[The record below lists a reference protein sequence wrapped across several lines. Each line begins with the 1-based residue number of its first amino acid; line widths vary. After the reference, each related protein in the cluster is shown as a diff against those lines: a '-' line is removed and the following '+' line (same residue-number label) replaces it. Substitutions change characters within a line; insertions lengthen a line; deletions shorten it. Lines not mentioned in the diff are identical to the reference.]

1 MKRLLAILSVLSGI
15 VMGHE
20 SLAAEKTDTLANI
33 YGTVRGRLLHYN
45 TESKLPRVSV
55 LLVSGRDSSYTVTN
69 GDGIFYF
76 KDIPP
81 GNIILRLSHTG
92 KRTIT
97 EKYDIEAGAN
107 AFFFRMEDLPE
118 ELEEATVSAEAVL
131 MRQIADT
138 TVYNTAAVS
147 YLPGEKLRA
156 VLEQLPGFQADSKKL
171 LIDGEE
177 VKRTYVNGTL
187 IFGDNPL
194 TAIDALMADEV
205 TQIKVFDEA
214 DVIDQRRGRKHGKKD
229 RVLDIVTKE
238 KMLSLSEITAAGAGG
253 ADETVQMRYAGAAA
267 ASYHSEMFGV
277 GGMAYAEN
285 ANPVSGGNGRI
296 SVISAL
302 GDVSVSDVPSVATD
316 FGKLGSYS
324 ESYGI
329 GAGAVKYWK
338 DRKYG
343 NSASFEYNYSHKFEN
358 GNSSTLREFFADG
371 DNPAGK
377 SADSSSSAAV
387 TGRHYF
393 ITQFDLKDTPL
404 KSVFLSLSGDIR
416 NTGNSALDISETSTA
431 DSDNISR
438 RHETSASDTR
448 DYNVDAHLAWK
459 NNDAVIMHP
468 EVSVDF
474 NMSDS
479 NSSSWKTDTLA
490 TSSFRRQLSSDGF
503 GRNTGLSARAG
514 FENYLIN
521 DERRSLSLSYGL
533 ASGYGRTRSRQLT
546 LDGFDVEIPVEDLAN
561 TYDYTWNSL
570 DNNIFVS
577 TEYNTENLLI
587 KAKAGLHRITQ
598 TDDEAYPQEYSSRK
612 NYWTVDSDIG
622 IQYGK
627 LNVNASLKSS
637 IPSLEQSRNRISDT
651 NPLALSGGNP
661 ELLPSYRLSL
671 SVSYNNRFANGLGHV
686 YGFLAGNCGFR
697 EIVSKTRYFDE
708 ETVLSEW
715 DGYTAMAGSRLYT
728 YENATVP
735 SYSIRGAFRLTG
747 FFLKRKLSVM
757 GSPTFSFSSAPMFYG
772 DRQVMTDDLNAGMI
786 LTLIYRPERHIN
798 LRVNNDANYVMSTG
812 NRNSLLSE
820 RIIIN
825 TSVSG
830 TVRFLRNMT
839 AEMTYRMRDIDFLR
853 GAGKDFSDH
862 TLNASLSYEFCKGM
876 LKVSAHCVNLLDSGS
891 SFTEAVTAESSIQ
904 TWEKISGRY
913 FMLSL
918 VYSFRRK

>member
-1 MKRLLAILSVLSGI
+1 
-15 VMGHE
+15 MGHE
-20 SLAAEKTDTLANI
+20 SPAAEKTDTLANI

-76 KDIPP
+76 KDIRP

-97 EKYDIEAGAN
+97 EKYDVEAGAN

-229 RVLDIVTKE
+229 R
-238 KMLSLSEITAAGAGG
+238 
-253 ADETVQMRYAGAAA
+253 
-267 ASYHSEMFGV
+267 
-277 GGMAYAEN
+277 
-285 ANPVSGGNGRI
+285 
-296 SVISAL
+296 
-302 GDVSVSDVPSVATD
+302 
-316 FGKLGSYS
+316 
-324 ESYGI
+324 
-329 GAGAVKYWK
+329 
-338 DRKYG
+338 KYG

-377 SADSSSSAAV
+377 SADTSSSAAV

-521 DERRSLSLSYGL
+521 DERRSLSLSY
-533 ASGYGRTRSRQLT
+533 
-546 LDGFDVEIPVEDLAN
+546 
-561 TYDYTWNSL
+561 
-570 DNNIFVS
+570 
-577 TEYNTENLLI
+577 
-587 KAKAGLHRITQ
+587 
-598 TDDEAYPQEYSSRK
+598 
-612 NYWTVDSDIG
+612 
-622 IQYGK
+622 
-627 LNVNASLKSS
+627 
-637 IPSLEQSRNRISDT
+637 
-651 NPLALSGGNP
+651 
-661 ELLPSYRLSL
+661 
-671 SVSYNNRFANGLGHV
+671 
-686 YGFLAGNCGFR
+686 
-697 EIVSKTRYFDE
+697 
-708 ETVLSEW
+708 
-715 DGYTAMAGSRLYT
+715 
-728 YENATVP
+728 
-735 SYSIRGAFRLTG
+735 
-747 FFLKRKLSVM
+747 
-757 GSPTFSFSSAPMFYG
+757 
-772 DRQVMTDDLNAGMI
+772 
-786 LTLIYRPERHIN
+786 
-798 LRVNNDANYVMSTG
+798 
-812 NRNSLLSE
+812 
-820 RIIIN
+820 
-825 TSVSG
+825 
-830 TVRFLRNMT
+830 
-839 AEMTYRMRDIDFLR
+839 
-853 GAGKDFSDH
+853 
-862 TLNASLSYEFCKGM
+862 EFCKGM
-876 LKVSAHCVNLLDSGS
+876 LKASAHCVNLLDSGS
-891 SFTEAVTAESSIQ
+891 SFTETVTAESSIQ
-904 TWEKISGRY
+904 TWEKITGRY